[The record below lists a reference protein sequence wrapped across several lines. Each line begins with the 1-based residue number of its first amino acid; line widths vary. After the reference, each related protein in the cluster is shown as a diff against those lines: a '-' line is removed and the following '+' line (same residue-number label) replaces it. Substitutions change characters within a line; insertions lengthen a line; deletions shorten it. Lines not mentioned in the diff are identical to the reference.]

1 MEMSKEMIT
10 NTLLKLFSLENKVI
24 IATGAAGA
32 IGSEIAKCYADLGAK
47 VVIADFN
54 EEAMAEVEKEIKER
68 GGECTCMKLELPKED
83 SINQVVDDTIAKY
96 GRIDVLA
103 NIAGINK
110 RTLMTNGAE
119 ETFDRIIGVN
129 LKGSYLISIKVAKE
143 MIKLNET
150 LPEEEKVHLSIMNVA
165 SYNSVMMLGGNSV
178 YGMSKSGVAA
188 MTRSQAIEWAKYGF
202 RSNALTPGHISTKLT
217 TQLWDDPYYSK
228 YMLDRIAM
236 ARPGYPEDMLG
247 MAVLLASDAS
257 AYMSGQ
263 LCIVDGGC
271 LAGGQPWEI

>member
-1 MEMSKEMIT
+1 MKREQINEKL
-10 NTLLKLFSLENKVI
+10 NQLFSLEKKVI
-24 IATGAAGA
+24 LVTGGAGE
-32 IGSEIAKCYADLGAK
+32 IGSVICEAYADLGAT
-47 VVIADFN
+47 VVIGDVN
-54 EEAMAEVEKEIKER
+54 EKAMDECQKKISDK
-68 GGECTCMKLELPKED
+68 GGVCITLPLDLTSND
-83 SINQVVDDTIAKY
+83 SIHSVVDTVIKQF
-96 GRIDVLA
+96 GQIDVLA
-103 NIAGINK
+103 NIAGINT
-110 RTLMTNGAE
+110 RRLMTNGSE
-119 ETFDRIIGVN
+119 DTFDKIIGVN
-129 LKGSYLISIKVAKE
+129 LKGAYNISISVAKE
-143 MIKLNET
+143 MIRINESRA
-150 LPEEEKVHLSIMNVA
+150 ENEKVHLSIMNVA

-178 YGMSKSGVAA
+178 YGMSKSGIAA

-217 TQLWDDPYYSK
+217 AQLWDDPYYSK

-236 ARPGYPEDMLG
+236 ARPGYPQDLVG

>member
-1 MEMSKEMIT
+1 MNKETI
-10 NTLLKLFSLENKVI
+10 NRNLANLFSLENKVI
-24 IATGAAGA
+24 LMTGGAGA
-32 IGSEIAKCYADLGAK
+32 IGSAIAKCYAGLGAK

-54 EEAMAEVEKEIKER
+54 EDAMAEVAGEIEAE
-68 GGECTCMKLELPKED
+68 GGECMTLKLCLPDEE
-83 SINQVVDDTIAKY
+83 SIESVVNATIEKY

-103 NIAGINK
+103 NIAGVNK
-110 RTLMTNGAE
+110 RTLMTNGSE

-129 LKGSYLISIKVAKE
+129 LKGSYLISINVAKK
-143 MIKLNET
+143 MIALNET
-150 LPEEEKVHLSIMNVA
+150 LPEDKKVRLSIMNVA

-217 TQLWDDPYYSK
+217 AQLWDDPYYSK

-247 MAVLLASDAS
+247 MSVLLASDAS

>member
-1 MEMSKEMIT
+1 MNKETI
-10 NTLLKLFSLENKVI
+10 NRNLANLFSLENKVI
-24 IATGAAGA
+24 LMTGGAGA
-32 IGSEIAKCYADLGAK
+32 IGSAIAKCYAGLGAK
-47 VVIADFN
+47 VVVADFN
-54 EEAMAEVEKEIKER
+54 EDAMAEVAGEIEAE
-68 GGECTCMKLELPKED
+68 GGECTTLKLCLPDEE
-83 SINQVVDDTIAKY
+83 SIESVVNATIEKY

-103 NIAGINK
+103 NIAGVNK
-110 RTLMTNGAE
+110 RTLMTNGSE

-129 LKGSYLISIKVAKE
+129 LKGSYLISISVAKK
-143 MIKLNET
+143 MIALNET
-150 LPEEEKVHLSIMNVA
+150 LPDDKKVRLSIMNVA

-217 TQLWDDPYYSK
+217 AQLWDDPYYSK

-247 MAVLLASDAS
+247 MSVLLASDAS

>member
-1 MEMSKEMIT
+1 MSKEMIT
-10 NTLLKLFSLENKVI
+10 KELYRLFSLENKVI
-24 IATGAAGA
+24 LMTGGAGA
-32 IGSEIAKCYADLGAK
+32 IGSEIAKCYARLGAK
-47 VVIADFN
+47 VVIGDFN
-54 EEAMAEVEKEIKER
+54 EAAMDEVKAEIDKE
-68 GGECTCMKLELPKED
+68 GGECMTLKLELPDAD
-83 SINQVVDDTIAKY
+83 SINSVVDATIDKY

-110 RTLMTNGAE
+110 RTLMTNGSE
-119 ETFDRIIGVN
+119 ETYDRIMGVN
-129 LKGSYLISIKVAKE
+129 LKGAYLISINVAKK
-143 MIKLNET
+143 MIALNET
-150 LPEEEKVHLSIMNVA
+150 LPEDQKVHLSIIH
-165 SYNSVMMLGGNSV
+165 
-178 YGMSKSGVAA
+178 A

-217 TQLWDDPYYSK
+217 TQLWGDPYYSK

-247 MAVLLASDAS
+247 MSVLLASDAS
-257 AYMSGQ
+257 SYMSGQ

>member
-1 MEMSKEMIT
+1 MKREQINERL
-10 NTLLKLFSLENKVI
+10 NQLFSLEGKVI
-24 IATGAAGA
+24 LITGGAGK
-32 IGSEIAKCYADLGAK
+32 IGSVICEAYADLGAT
-47 VVIADFN
+47 VVIGDVN
-54 EEAMAEVEKEIKER
+54 KEAMDRCQKIIFDK
-68 GGECTCMKLELPKED
+68 GGSCLTLPLDLTSTD
-83 SINQVVDDTIAKY
+83 SIHSVVDTVIKKY
-96 GRIDVLA
+96 GQIDVLA
-103 NIAGINK
+103 NIAGINTRK
-110 RTLMTNGAE
+110 LMTNGAE
-119 ETFDRIIGVN
+119 DTFDKIIGVN
-129 LKGSYLISIKVAKE
+129 LKGAYNISISVAKE
-143 MIKLNET
+143 VIRINDDRAEN
-150 LPEEEKVHLSIMNVA
+150 EKVRLSIMNVA

-178 YGMSKSGVAA
+178 YGMSKSGIAA

-217 TQLWDDPYYSK
+217 AQLWDDPYYSK

-236 ARPGYPEDMLG
+236 ARPGYPEDLIG

>member
-1 MEMSKEMIT
+1 MNKEMVT
-10 NTLLKLFSLENKVI
+10 KTLYDLFSLENKVI
-24 IATGAAGA
+24 LMTGAAGA
-32 IGSEIAKCYADLGAK
+32 IGSEIAKCYAHLGAK

-54 EEAMAEVEKEIKER
+54 EDAMAEVEEAIKADD
-68 GGECTCMKLELPKED
+68 GECMTVKLCLPDED
-83 SINQVVDDTIAKY
+83 SIESVVNATIEKY

-129 LKGSYLISIKVAKE
+129 LKGAYLISINVAKK
-143 MIKLNET
+143 MIALNET
-150 LPEEEKVHLSIMNVA
+150 LPEEKKVHLSIINVA

-217 TQLWDDPYYSK
+217 TQLWSDPYYSK

-236 ARPGYPEDMLG
+236 NRPGYPEDMLG
-247 MAVLLASDAS
+247 MSVLLASDAS

>member
-1 MEMSKEMIT
+1 MNQEMVTK
-10 NTLLKLFSLENKVI
+10 TLYKLFSLENKVI
-24 IATGAAGA
+24 LMTGAAGA
-32 IGSEIAKCYADLGAK
+32 IGSEIAKCYAHLGAK

-54 EEAMAEVEKEIKER
+54 EEAMAEVAKEIEAD
-68 GGECTCMKLELPKED
+68 GGECMTAKLCLPDAD
-83 SINQVVDDTIAKY
+83 SIESVVNATIEKY

-129 LKGSYLISIKVAKE
+129 QKGSYLMSINVAKK
-143 MIKLNET
+143 MIALNET
-150 LPEEEKVHLSIMNVA
+150 LPEEKKVHLSIINVA

-178 YGMSKSGVAA
+178 YGMSKSAVAA

-247 MAVLLASDAS
+247 MSVLLASDAS
-257 AYMSGQ
+257 SYMSGQ

>member
-1 MEMSKEMIT
+1 MEAVKKEIQAADGECLT
-10 NTLLKLFSLENKVI
+10 LKLN
-24 IATGAAGA
+24 
-32 IGSEIAKCYADLGAK
+32 
-47 VVIADFN
+47 
-54 EEAMAEVEKEIKER
+54 
-68 GGECTCMKLELPKED
+68 LPDED
-83 SINQVVDDTIAKY
+83 SINTVVDTTIKTY

-110 RTLMTNGAE
+110 RTLMTDGSE
-119 ETFDRIIGVN
+119 DTFDRIIGVN
-129 LKGSYLISIKVAKE
+129 LKGAYLISIKVAKE

-150 LPEEEKVHLSIMNVA
+150 LPEEEKVRLSIMNVA

-217 TQLWDDPYYSK
+217 SQLWDDPYYSK

-236 ARPGYPEDMLG
+236 ARPGYPSDMLG
-247 MAVLLASDAS
+247 MAVLIASDAS

-263 LCIVDGGC
+263 LCVVDGGC

>member
-1 MEMSKEMIT
+1 MNKETIT
-10 NTLLKLFSLENKVI
+10 KTLTDLFSLEDKVI
-24 IATGAAGA
+24 LMTGAAGA
-32 IGSEIAKCYADLGAK
+32 IGSEIAKCYANLGAK

-54 EEAMAEVEKEIKER
+54 EEAMAEVKQEIDAA
-68 GGECTCMKLELPKED
+68 GGESTCMKLCLPDED
-83 SINQVVDDTIAKY
+83 SIEEVVNGTIEKY

-129 LKGSYLISIKVAKE
+129 LKGSYLISISVAKK
-143 MIKLNET
+143 MIALNET
-150 LPEEEKVHLSIMNVA
+150 LPEEQKVHLSIINVA

-247 MAVLLASDAS
+247 MSVLLASDAS